1 MTDHIA
7 PGAPTPNTD
16 GARLFGVL
24 VTFRRPAALAEH
36 LDLLASQTRRV
47 DHLVVVDNGGTPEIE
62 DVIAARRNAA
72 RSYEYVATSEN
83 LGPAGGIA
91 RGLTRVLELA
101 ADDDWVVLFDDDN
114 PPRRDDL
121 LAFLVDVALREQACH
136 PDLALVGKTGANFD
150 LSRGRVIR
158 LRDDELSG
166 VIPVDFVAGGQ
177 LPVIRIGALREIG
190 VYDERLF
197 FGFEELDFGLR
208 LHEHGYRAVIEGS
221 VAHWARER
229 AGRLEADGGVPRN
242 AAATAAAPWRRYYS
256 VRNLVYLLRVRG
268 YRAAALRVSVR
279 DGLLKAIVIGVRKPR
294 SAAAYLEL
302 TAKAIADGWSGRLG
316 RRVAP
321 VRGSES

>member
-7 PGAPTPNTD
+7 PGAPIPNTD

-62 DVIAARRNAA
+62 NAIAAHRDSAG
-72 RSYEYVATSEN
+72 SYEYLATNDN

-101 ADDDWVVLFDDDN
+101 ADDDWVVLLDDDN

-121 LAFLVDVALREQACH
+121 LAFLVDIAFREHARH
-136 PDLALVGKTGANFD
+136 PELAMVGKTGANFD
-150 LSRGRVIR
+150 LSRGRAIR

-166 VIPVDFVAGGQ
+166 VIPVDYVAGGQ
-177 LPVIRIGALREIG
+177 LPVIRIGALREVG
-190 VYDERLF
+190 VFDERF
-197 FGFEELDFGLR
+197 FFSFDDLDFGLR
-208 LHEHGYRAVIEGS
+208 LREHGYRAVVEGS

-242 AAATAAAPWRRYYS
+242 TAVAAPWRRYYS
-256 VRNLVYLLRVRG
+256 LRNLVYLLRVRG
-268 YRAAALRVSVR
+268 HRAAALRVSVS
-279 DGLLKAIVIGVRKPR
+279 DGLFKALVIGARQPR
-294 SAAAYLEL
+294 TATAHLQL

-321 VRGSES
+321 IVRGSEP